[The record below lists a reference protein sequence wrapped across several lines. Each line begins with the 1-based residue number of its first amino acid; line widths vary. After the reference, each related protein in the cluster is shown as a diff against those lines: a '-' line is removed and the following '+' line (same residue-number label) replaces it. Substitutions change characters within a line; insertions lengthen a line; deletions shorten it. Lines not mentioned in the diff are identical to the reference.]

1 MSSDLG
7 SLFTILQTSYV
18 TISFEFL
25 QVYDHVLTIN
35 DEIQFV
41 WSTSWSL
48 GKVLYFLT
56 RYSPYLNIVP
66 WTWSILG
73 PPVMSAKLC
82 GVLNLVNGW
91 IVLAGLMV
99 AETIMLLRVWAMWNQ
114 SRKCGIFLL
123 VLALVAIVVGS
134 LMYATFLRHVSLG
147 DIPAETS
154 MRGCHIKFED
164 NATYISF
171 LVLMAFEIIML
182 ILTVIKGLRDLHP
195 KIKYSSSSSSS
206 FLFKF
211 YQDGVLYYTVL
222 AAVSFANAMV
232 LLFADREFALV
243 LLALVSVHV
252 SQSNLSLRDLLDH
265 RGPST
270 QFFPRVSSFD

>member
-1 MSSDLG
+1 
-7 SLFTILQTSYV
+7 
-18 TISFEFL
+18 
-25 QVYDHVLTIN
+25 
-35 DEIQFV
+35 
-41 WSTSWSL
+41 
-48 GKVLYFLT
+48 
-56 RYSPYLNIVP
+56 
-66 WTWSILG
+66 
-73 PPVMSAKLC
+73 
-82 GVLNLVNGW
+82 
-91 IVLAGLMV
+91 
-99 AETIMLLRVWAMWNQ
+99 
-114 SRKCGIFLL
+114 
-123 VLALVAIVVGS
+123 
-134 LMYATFLRHVSLG
+134 MYATFLRHVSLG

-243 LLALVSVHV
+243 LLAPQRTLHSIF
-252 SQSNLSLRDLLDH
+252 SARILLRLREDACRRAQLSTLTAPVGDSIFIPATGTGEEKEMWDH
-265 RGPST
+265 DMVYSRGVV
-270 QFFPRVSSFD
+270 QYA